1 VPVRWAG
8 SIGSPFGVS
17 FAKRVFLPA
26 VLGVA
31 LLVPVA
37 PPAEAASFVARL
49 KASGHHPK
57 AGKRWPIRVS
67 ARTRSGRPLR
77 ARAHYEFYYGGRKV
91 STQYPNPGARPGRC
105 PGARGCRERPYAF
118 RGSFRDR
125 SIVWPRRAVGIR
137 LTFRVVVRVRGRGT
151 RKLDYWVRVRR

>member
-1 VPVRWAG
+1 
-8 SIGSPFGVS
+8 VS
-17 FAKRVFLPA
+17 FAKRVLLPA

-77 ARAHYEFYYGGRKV
+77 ARAHYEFYFRGRKV

-105 PGARGCRERPYAF
+105 PGARGCRERPYRF